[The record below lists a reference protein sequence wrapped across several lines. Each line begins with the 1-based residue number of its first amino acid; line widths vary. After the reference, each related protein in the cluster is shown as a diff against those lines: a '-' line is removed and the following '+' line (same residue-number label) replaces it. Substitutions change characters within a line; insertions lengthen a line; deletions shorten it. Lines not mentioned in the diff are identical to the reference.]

1 VYISAVTGEGEM
13 RTNGEGISGK
23 REGELLAQV
32 KFSSG
37 FSSHQEDAEAFIS
50 FSQLILIKP
59 VAGRGA
65 GCDV

>member
-13 RTNGEGISGK
+13 RTSGEGISGK
-23 REGELLAQV
+23 REGDLLAQG

-37 FSSHQEDAEAFIS
+37 FSSLRGDAEAFIS

-59 VAGRGA
+59 VIDRGA
-65 GCDV
+65 GYDV